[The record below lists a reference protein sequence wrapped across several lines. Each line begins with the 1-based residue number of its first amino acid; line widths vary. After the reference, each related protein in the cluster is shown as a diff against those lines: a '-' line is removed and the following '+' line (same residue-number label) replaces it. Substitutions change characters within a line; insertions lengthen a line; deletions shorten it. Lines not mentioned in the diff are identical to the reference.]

1 MLLGIVTQ
9 ETQNWVKLRTF
20 KERESQKLIKA
31 KVMRLLN
38 LLGKNYNGK
47 KAFVLNA

>member
-47 KAFVLNA
+47 KAFVLKA